1 MKKLF
6 IIILFLSTVIS
17 CTNNRST
24 VFEKTTSI
32 EKHNWQRF
40 DKLNFD
46 VPINKNDTLNFY
58 LNFQYNKDFKG
69 IYLPVNISF
78 YTPDGETR
86 TRNYRFKLIDRKTNK
101 KLGTTVNHVTTIL
114 IPIRKETPFN
124 VNGICKVVIEK
135 RIPKVDTYGI
145 EAVGLK
151 VIKSELDNTI
161 KKK

>member
-6 IIILFLSTVIS
+6 VIILLLSTVIS
-17 CTNNRST
+17 CTNSNST
-24 VFEKTTSI
+24 VFDKTTSI
-32 EKHNWQRF
+32 KKHNWQRF

-46 VPINKNDTLNFY
+46 VPINKKDILNFY
-58 LNFQYNKDFKG
+58 LNFQYNEDYKG

-86 TRNYRFKLIDRKTNK
+86 TRNYRFNLIDRKTNK
-101 KLGTTVNHVTTIL
+101 RLGTTSNHVTKVL
-114 IPIRKETPFN
+114 IPIRKEMPFN
-124 VNGICKVVIEK
+124 VNGVCKVVIEK

-151 VIKSELDNTI
+151 AIKSELDNST